1 MTLRS
6 LVCHVATAFTL
17 IAPLVTAS
25 PARAQSSGVNQLPAA
40 DESAIVTVVGCLQ
53 LGGEKGDKYVLG
65 DVTVGPANSVTEQS
79 CRTSG
84 GVIELEHEKRF
95 GMNESM
101 LGRWVEINGRLEK
114 ETSDDPD
121 NLRELHV
128 RSFRMVPVIPPR
140 AAAAPTYIAPPPL
153 AAEPERMPQQQAAVT
168 PEAPRTNLPR
178 TATNLPSIGLA
189 GLLMLTAAVGL
200 RWSKFDERG

>member
-1 MTLRS
+1 MTVRS
-6 LVCHVATAFTL
+6 LVCHVTTVFTL
-17 IAPLVTAS
+17 IASLVVAS

-114 ETSDDPD
+114 ETSDDPN

-128 RSFRMVPVIPPR
+128 RSFRMVPVLSLIH
-140 AAAAPTYIAPPPL
+140 I
-153 AAEPERMPQQQAAVT
+153 
-168 PEAPRTNLPR
+168 
-178 TATNLPSIGLA
+178 
-189 GLLMLTAAVGL
+189 
-200 RWSKFDERG
+200 

>member
-1 MTLRS
+1 
-6 LVCHVATAFTL
+6 
-17 IAPLVTAS
+17 
-25 PARAQSSGVNQLPAA
+25 
-40 DESAIVTVVGCLQ
+40 
-53 LGGEKGDKYVLG
+53 
-65 DVTVGPANSVTEQS
+65 
-79 CRTSG
+79 
-84 GVIELEHEKRF
+84 
-95 GMNESM
+95 MNESM

-140 AAAAPTYIAPPPL
+140 AAAAPTYIAPPPF

-168 PEAPRTNLPR
+168 PEAPRANLPR

-189 GLLMLTAAVGL
+189 GLLMLTAAAGL